1 MIIFECWGKG
11 TENWPEEARIREC
24 WWEGPHD
31 SLVYIYTQFIRS
43 MESSLSCRGDNQSSI
58 EIRGEVRITTT
69 GLCWA
74 ERSRKWLN
82 KSQRDT
88 IENCGGRVGEKC
100 RIKYNIT
107 CLVDISQ
114 VWRRHSG
121 NS

>member
-1 MIIFECWGKG
+1 
-11 TENWPEEARIREC
+11 
-24 WWEGPHD
+24 
-31 SLVYIYTQFIRS
+31 
-43 MESSLSCRGDNQSSI
+43 MESSLSCHGDNQSSI

-69 GLCWA
+69 GLCWT

-88 IENCGGRVGEKC
+88 IENCGRRVGEKC

-114 VWRRHSG
+114 VWRQHKWKFVTWENLPTDDNVEGFGSVLWDGVSACALIGRMRPLSARRRF
-121 NS
+121 